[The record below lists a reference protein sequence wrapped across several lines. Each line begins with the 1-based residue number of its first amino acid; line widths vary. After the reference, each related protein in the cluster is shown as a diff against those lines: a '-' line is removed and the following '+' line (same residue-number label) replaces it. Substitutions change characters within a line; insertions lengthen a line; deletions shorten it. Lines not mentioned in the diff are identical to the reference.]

1 MTHLFVLHTILEYV
15 LDNQTACLTQGNF
28 MPYPVQGLVDFRHD
42 LWRLTAPPELEQLL
56 PNMTCIAVDHCLWDS
71 AEKLIDHDSF
81 MLFGNTVKG
90 LLNNMTSKG
99 VHAQVEGVASYRIS
113 DCDNLVGS
121 TMLKTPLNEE
131 VAESI
136 YHERIGLA
144 DNGLDDVVLL
154 LSRPNL
160 ELLLEK
166 DGRLLVVVANDFV
179 HNVFPVARDILV

>member
-1 MTHLFVLHTILEYV
+1 
-15 LDNQTACLTQGNF
+15 
-28 MPYPVQGLVDFRHD
+28 
-42 LWRLTAPPELEQLL
+42 
-56 PNMTCIAVDHCLWDS
+56 MTCIAVDHCLWDS

-90 LLNNMTSKG
+90 LLNNMASKG
-99 VHAQVEGVASYRIS
+99 VHAQVEGVASYCIG

-121 TMLKTPLNEE
+121 TMLKTPLNEK

-136 YHERIGLA
+136 NHERIGLA

-179 HNVFPVARDILV
+179 HNVFPIARDILV